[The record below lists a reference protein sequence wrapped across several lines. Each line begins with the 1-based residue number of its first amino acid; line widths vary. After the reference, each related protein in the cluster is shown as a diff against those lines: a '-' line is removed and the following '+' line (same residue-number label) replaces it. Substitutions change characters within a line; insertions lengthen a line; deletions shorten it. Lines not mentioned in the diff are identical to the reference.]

1 MSITGIQRIYRS
13 ESTQF
18 TTVPNWVVRDPS
30 YTPNAFRLL
39 AYLLSHQ
46 SGYELTYG
54 QIERQ
59 TTLGRYAINEAAKF
73 LIAEGWLEWSQEKG
87 PDGKWLAKTWIIKDP
102 NRGEMNPVWNDST
115 AESTRYGTTNGHKEE
130 QLLEKNTSKRKT
142 LSEAQERE
150 LFNEFWKEYPRKL
163 DKGAAFKAFRSAL
176 KAATFEQ
183 ILAGAIAYRNDPNR
197 DPEFTKYPAT
207 WLNADSWE
215 NEIQPSPDSEAA
227 DRARLRRERELE
239 RTNAFLAEQREAE
252 KNASGP
258 VICQHGKNLALCL
271 PCLKESNA

>member
-1 MSITGIQRIYRS
+1 MNANGIQRIYRG

-18 TTVPNWVVRDPS
+18 TTVPNWVVRDPNYS
-30 YTPNAFRLL
+30 PNTFRLL

-73 LIAEGWLEWSQEKG
+73 LIAEGWLEWNQEKG
-87 PDGKWLAKTWIIKDP
+87 PDGKWLAKTWILKDP
-102 NRGEMNPVWNDST
+102 TKGQMIPLPNDST
-115 AESTRYGTTNGHKEE
+115 TEPIRYGTTNGHREE

-150 LFNEFWKEYPRKL
+150 LFDEFWKEYPRKL
-163 DKGAAFKAFRSAL
+163 DKGAALRAFRSAL
-176 KAATFEQ
+176 KVATFEQ

-197 DPEFTKYPAT
+197 DSEFTKYPAT
-207 WLNADSWE
+207 WLSAEAWS
-215 NEIQPSPDSEAA
+215 NEIQPSADSEAA
-227 DRARLRRERELE
+227 QRASQRRDRELE
-239 RTNAFLAEQREAE
+239 RSNAYLAEVRQAE
-252 KNASGP
+252 SQASAP
-258 VICQHGKNLALCL
+258 TLCEHGKNLALCV
-271 PCLKESNA
+271 PCSKSLG